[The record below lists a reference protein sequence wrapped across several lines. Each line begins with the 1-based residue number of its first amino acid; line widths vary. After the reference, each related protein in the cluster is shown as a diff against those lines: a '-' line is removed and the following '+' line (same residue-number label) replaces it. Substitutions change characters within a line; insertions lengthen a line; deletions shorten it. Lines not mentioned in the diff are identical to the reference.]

1 MSRLFEVKLSR
12 HGILR
17 KKSIRFA
24 RNYVRVREKFSSVQ
38 DSPFPYHFF
47 IKRRTKVWSNMEIL
61 HGIEISSRQ
70 KKLALNRTVM
80 TKRGGVRE
88 REGDTRNISIRIS
101 L

>member
-1 MSRLFEVKLSR
+1 MTRLFEVKLSR

-47 IKRRTKVWSNMEIL
+47 IKRRTKLWSDMEIY

-70 KKLALNRTVM
+70 KKLALNKTVT
-80 TKRGGVRE
+80 TKRRGVRE
-88 REGDTRNISIRIS
+88 REGDTSNISIHIS